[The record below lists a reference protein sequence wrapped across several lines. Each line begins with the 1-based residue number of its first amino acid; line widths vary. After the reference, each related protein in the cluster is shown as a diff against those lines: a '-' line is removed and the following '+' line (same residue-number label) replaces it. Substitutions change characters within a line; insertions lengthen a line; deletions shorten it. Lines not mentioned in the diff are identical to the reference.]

1 MPKNSN
7 PTCQSTRDAK
17 LNESGPAAGPQ
28 PAVVRQNTA
37 GLTGRLRKRM
47 RAGLVALC
55 MAGTAASAW
64 AQQPRL
70 DDAPQTCP
78 QGAGTVRGATPA
90 DFTDICAGVA
100 KALEFLGRHGVQ
112 ATEPVVF
119 VVTPTLPEEAGPT
132 AVGCYIE
139 RRRQVYV
146 VPYAAFRRNRTWF
159 GVPIT
164 REMYRLLAAHESAH
178 AVAACHFQIP
188 APTIQA
194 KEYIAYVTMFSVMPP
209 AVRKQALRT
218 IQTEGFSSLYR
229 FTPLLYMFDPMRF
242 GAEAYRHFAAAPD
255 QTAIVR
261 GILEG
266 ELLTD

>member
-1 MPKNSN
+1 MPKSLN
-7 PTCQSTRDAK
+7 PTCQCTHGAT
-17 LNESGPAAGPQ
+17 LTAPALAPGPRRAVTLQQAAGP
-28 PAVVRQNTA
+28 RSH
-37 GLTGRLRKRM
+37 LCRWM
-47 RAGLVALC
+47 RASLATLC
-55 MAGTAASAW
+55 LAGAAASAW
-64 AQQPRL
+64 AQPQL
-70 DDAPQTCP
+70 DDGPQTCP
-78 QGAGTVRGATPA
+78 HGTATVRGATPA

-100 KALEFLGRHGVQ
+100 KALEFLDRHGVQ

-139 RRRQVYV
+139 RRHQVYV

-188 APTIQA
+188 TPTIQA
-194 KEYIAYVTMFSVMPP
+194 KEYIAYVTTFSVMPP

-218 IQTEGFSSLYR
+218 IQSEGFSSLDR
-229 FTPLLYMFDPMRF
+229 FTPLLYLFDPMRF

-255 QTAIVR
+255 QTGIVR

-266 ELLTD
+266 QLLAD